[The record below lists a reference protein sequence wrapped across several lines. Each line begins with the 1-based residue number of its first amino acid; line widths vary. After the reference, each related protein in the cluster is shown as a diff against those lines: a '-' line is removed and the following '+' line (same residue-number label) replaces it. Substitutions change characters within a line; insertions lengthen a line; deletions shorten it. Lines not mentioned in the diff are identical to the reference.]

1 MLRNAESKTGG
12 QVGGGRNRT
21 ALDTAT
27 LQAMGAKGRE
37 FVAAEFG
44 REQVARQFV
53 CMYEGVLASASTSSK
68 QPSSNLAAMSD
79 R

>member
-1 MLRNAESKTGG
+1 
-12 QVGGGRNRT
+12 
-21 ALDTAT
+21 
-27 LQAMGAKGRE
+27 MGAKGRE